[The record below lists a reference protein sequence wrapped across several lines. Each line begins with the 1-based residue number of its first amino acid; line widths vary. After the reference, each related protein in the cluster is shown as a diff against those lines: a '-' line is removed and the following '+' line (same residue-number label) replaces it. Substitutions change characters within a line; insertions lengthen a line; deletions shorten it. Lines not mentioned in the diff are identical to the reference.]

1 MKRQQFTVACS
12 LMAVLL
18 AIGLSLDR
26 ARAAGSTTS
35 TDTSAAL
42 EPVRAKIKDKDWT
55 SAIVDLRQI
64 ADRVPHADVY
74 SLLGFAQRNAGD
86 TAASLASYTKALALD
101 PNHKG
106 ANEYLGELYIK
117 TGESEKAKG
126 QLVVL
131 RRLCPNGCEEREDLE
146 KDLAEAGIKVE

>member
-1 MKRQQFTVACS
+1 MKSHALTIARS
-12 LMAVLL
+12 LMAALL
-18 AIGLSLDR
+18 ATVLGAGMAL
-26 ARAAGSTTS
+26 AAGSTTS
-35 TDTSAAL
+35 TDATAAL
-42 EPVRAKIKDKDWT
+42 EPVRVKIKDKDWT

-64 ADRVPHADVY
+64 ADRTPHADVY
-74 SLLGFAQRNAGD
+74 SLLGYAQRNAGD
-86 TAASLASYTKALALD
+86 TASSLASYTKALALD

-117 TGESEKAKG
+117 TGETEKAKA

-131 RRLCPNGCEEREDLE
+131 RRLCPQGCEERKDLE